1 MAEQPGDPGLY
12 AADLDA
18 DRSGAETMSETTPTT
33 RLQHD
38 RQRGIYL
45 LALRNGSVE
54 VAELARRFG
63 VTTETIR
70 RDLSE
75 LQTAGQLRRVHGGAV
90 PVERVNHEPL
100 VREREILN
108 SEEKRRIASAA
119 LDEVPEA
126 GTALIDSGSTLQQLA
141 DVFPTD
147 RNVHVITN
155 SLRSGTAL
163 AQRGLQP
170 LTVLGGGVNANTM
183 AMVDS
188 YTVEMVR
195 ELSVDVLFISCDG
208 LSFRRGLT
216 TPYRTESMVKRAMIE
231 AATRVVALL
240 DHSKLGNGQLFTY
253 AAFEDIDVLITDDG
267 ADDDAIASLRSHD
280 FDVLVV

>member
-1 MAEQPGDPGLY
+1 
-12 AADLDA
+12 
-18 DRSGAETMSETTPTT
+18 MSETTPTA

-38 RQRGIYL
+38 RQREIYL

-54 VAELARRFG
+54 VADLARKFG

-75 LQTAGQLRRVHGGAV
+75 LQSVGQLRRVHGGAV

-100 VREREILN
+100 VKEREIQFAD
-108 SEEKRRIASAA
+108 EKRRIATAA
-119 LDEVPEA
+119 TAEIPEV
-126 GTALIDSGSTLQQLA
+126 GTAIIDSGSTLQQLA
-141 DVFPTD
+141 EAFPLD
-147 RNVHVITN
+147 RSVHVITN
-155 SLRSGTAL
+155 SLRSGLTL
-163 AQRGLQP
+163 AHRGVAP
-170 LTVLGGGVNANTM
+170 LTVLGGGVNTNTF

-216 TPYRTESMVKRAMIE
+216 TPYRDESMVKRAMIE
-231 AATRVVALL
+231 AAARVVALV
-240 DHSKLGNGQLFTY
+240 DHSKLGNGQLFTF
-253 AAFEDIDVLITDDG
+253 AEFDEVDVLITDAG
-267 ADDDAIASLRSHD
+267 ADADAIESLRGYGI
-280 FDVLVV
+280 DVRVV